1 MSSDSF
7 SEARLYSVGDAAKLC
22 GSISTRTLRRYISNG
37 SVQVTRIGR
46 RVFLRSEEIERIRRE
61 GLPSLAVQPQDLS
74 VAQEQESPATK

>member
-22 GSISTRTLRRYISNG
+22 GSISTRTLRRYMSNG

-61 GLPSLAVQPQDLS
+61 GLPSLARGRTHPIE
-74 VAQEQESPATK
+74 VAT